1 MNKFEKNFL
10 FKYLNNYSPVGH
22 ESSGQKIWLLYLK
35 SYVDDFFTDVYGNAV
50 GVINPNSDYKVVIE
64 AHSDEISWM
73 ISYITKEGYM
83 YVIKNGGSDYDIAPS
98 MRVNIHTKK
107 GMVSGVFGW
116 PAIHTR
122 DEQKKINP
130 SISTVI
136 LDCGC
141 NSNKEVEKLG
151 IHVGCVV
158 TFKDESF
165 EMNKDF
171 LVGRALDNKIGG
183 FIIAQVATKI
193 KINKINLPYS
203 LYIVN
208 SVQEEVGLKGAMIIS
223 NRIKPNLAII
233 TDATH
238 DTQSPLY
245 NKIKEGDIKCG
256 MGPVLS
262 FAPSVQNNVLKM
274 LAEVARNNNIPFQR
288 LAASPRTGTDADAF
302 AYSNSGVASGLISL
316 PLKYMHTTVEMVHKN
331 DIKNIIEVI
340 YQFLINLK
348 VNHNFSYFK

>member
-122 DEQKKINP
+122 DQQKKINP

-141 NSNKEVEKLG
+141 NSNKEAEKLG
-151 IHVGCVV
+151 IHVGCIV

-183 FIIAQVATKI
+183 FII
-193 KINKINLPYS
+193 
-203 LYIVN
+203 
-208 SVQEEVGLKGAMIIS
+208 
-223 NRIKPNLAII
+223 
-233 TDATH
+233 
-238 DTQSPLY
+238 
-245 NKIKEGDIKCG
+245 
-256 MGPVLS
+256 
-262 FAPSVQNNVLKM
+262 
-274 LAEVARNNNIPFQR
+274 
-288 LAASPRTGTDADAF
+288 
-302 AYSNSGVASGLISL
+302 
-316 PLKYMHTTVEMVHKN
+316 
-331 DIKNIIEVI
+331 
-340 YQFLINLK
+340 
-348 VNHNFSYFK
+348 